1 MISFKTQQK
10 WKLVDQIFQNGSL
23 CEGCVYLDRRVG
35 EGVQCA
41 LLEDHMGQLSIAHSL
56 KMQLWNKRDNNEYF
70 LFTSKPC

>member
-35 EGVQCA
+35 EGVQCV
-41 LLEDHMGQLSIAHSL
+41 LLEDHMGQP
-56 KMQLWNKRDNNEYF
+56 EYCPQF
-70 LFTSKPC
+70 EDAVMEQEGQ